1 MGWRMVGTALLASPL
16 GRPLTPSGAGAWFP
30 QNEGLHQFEEQ
41 PVENLFPE
49 LTNLTSR

>member
-1 MGWRMVGTALLASPL
+1 MQEPDDSLRVRLS
-16 GRPLTPSGAGAWFP
+16 FP
-30 QNEGLHQFEEQ
+30 KNEELHQFEEQ